1 MTETISTADN
11 SRRPHNGFFKKYLT
25 YNLSANKVYLL
36 ASLILSVM
44 AALVFVIISIL
55 SVTVFN
61 SAFRE
66 TQGFINFFSIASIF
80 GLYVVS
86 ITSGIRCFQSL
97 TRSNKTDTLMC
108 LPLTHAE
115 RFWGDFLTGYITS
128 AAPIIPCGILGIVFA
143 AFAPKDTGALK
154 FALVYESTLFFVMTF
169 AYLLSVLAASI
180 CGNRGGGIVT
190 AILLALISALFFP
203 FWAGFVE
210 CNIIGYS
217 TDINTTALHLAEYI
231 PSPALFANLTDIFSF
246 FSFDFS
252 KITESLSTQQ
262 LAIENPLN
270 VCVYI
275 LLCAGVTA
283 LAFIISKRRQCE
295 RTGEIF
301 AAKHSAVIITIL
313 TALTAMGVCLISSPY
328 RRHIVF
334 AVSASFLTLVCVFVA
349 AELILRL
356 GTKKLG
362 KRIVMYAAATCAAL
376 GFTILVSATRG
387 LGMTY
392 YLPGADSIVSAEFVD
407 NNQAKSRLIKTYN
420 FTDREDIEKLRDNH
434 AQLLR
439 SNIKNLESYNNFCIK
454 YTLKNGREFTRTYG
468 ARQSYDDAAGYVKT
482 VQALETLPN
491 TLSSYPAQY
500 AALLDNINSDNITVT
515 LGGMTKTLRIKPE
528 KHSEFL
534 QIIKN
539 DIANGYSPDVLPIGR
554 IYFYDC
560 TFDILE
566 TYQNTIA
573 FLSDSSNIEANDASE
588 AVYTIYLIGDDCRI
602 EFSVL
607 NNELDLPAVKE
618 LEGLMKSFNPYDY
631 DTLYSKEVQ
640 NSVMVVSPDFY
651 RHYIPN
657 ENIPKIIALIS
668 QIASQRI

>member
-11 SRRPHNGFFKKYLT
+11 SRRPHNGFFKKYLS
-25 YNLSANKVYLL
+25 YNLTANKVYLL

-55 SVTVFN
+55 SITVFN

-66 TQGFINFFSIASIF
+66 TQGFINFFSIASLF

-154 FALVYESTLFFVMTF
+154 FVLVYEATLFFVMTF

-180 CGNRGGGIVT
+180 CGNRGGGIVI
-190 AILLALISALFFP
+190 AVLLALISALFFP

-217 TDINTTALHLAEYI
+217 TDINATALHLAEYI
-231 PSPALFANLTDIFSF
+231 PSPALFANLTDIFSI
-246 FSFDFS
+246 FSFDLS

-262 LAIENPLN
+262 LAIKSPLN

-275 LLCAGVTA
+275 LLCAGVTV
-283 LAFIISKRRQCE
+283 LAFFISKHRQCE

-376 GFTILVSATRG
+376 GFAFLASATRG
-387 LGMTY
+387 FGMTY
-392 YLPGADSIVSAEFVD
+392 CIPNADNIVSAEVVD
-407 NNQAKSRLIKTYN
+407 NPIKSGLPKTYHFN
-420 FTDREDIEKLRDNH
+420 SREDIEKLRANH
-434 AQLLR
+434 VQLLK
-439 SNIKNLESYNNFCIK
+439 SENANLNSRNRLTIT
-454 YTLKNGREFTRTYG
+454 YTLKNGSKFTRTY
-468 ARQSYDDAAGYVKT
+468 DANDIYGKESDYERVS
-482 VQALETLPN
+482 QALEKLPS
-491 TLSSYPAQY
+491 TLSTYSSQY
-500 AALLDNINSDNITVT
+500 AALLDKRKADSITVT
-515 LGGMTKTLRIKPE
+515 LGDVMKTIQIKPE
-528 KHSEFL
+528 KQSEFIR
-534 QIIKN
+534 IIKS
-539 DIANGYSPDVLPIGR
+539 DIENNYRADALPIGR
-554 IYFYDC
+554 AYLVNSY

-566 TYQNTIA
+566 TYQDTIS
-573 FLSDSSNIEANDASE
+573 FLSDSSNSESNDAPE

-607 NNELDLPAVKE
+607 NSELDLPAVKE
-618 LEGLMKSFNPYDY
+618 LEGLMKSFNPCDY
-631 DTLYSKEVQ
+631 DTLKSEEYQ
-640 NSVMVVSPDFY
+640 NSVTVVSPDFY

-668 QIASQRI
+668 QIASQRV

>member
-11 SRRPHNGFFKKYLT
+11 SRRPHNGFFKKYLFF
-25 YNLSANKVYLL
+25 NLTANKVYLL

-80 GLYVVS
+80 GLYLVS

-128 AAPIIPCGILGIVFA
+128 AAPIIPCGILGIVVA
-143 AFAPKDTGALK
+143 AIAPKDTGALK
-154 FALVYESTLFFVMTF
+154 FVLVYEATLFFVMTF
-169 AYLLSVLAASI
+169 AYLLSVLAASV

-190 AILLALISALFFP
+190 AVLLGVISGLLFP
-203 FWAGFVE
+203 CWVGFVQF
-210 CNIIGYS
+210 NIIGFS
-217 TDINTTALHLAEYI
+217 TDVSATMLNLAEYI
-231 PSPALFANLTDIFSF
+231 PSPALFADLTDIFSI
-246 FSFDFS
+246 FSFDFPR
-252 KITESLSTQQ
+252 ITESLSTQQ

-283 LAFIISKRRQCE
+283 LAFFISKYRQCE
-295 RTGEIF
+295 RTGETF
-301 AAKHSAVIITIL
+301 AAKHSAVVTIIL
-313 TALTAMGVCLISSPY
+313 TAVTAMGLCLISFAHRNY
-328 RRHIVF
+328 IVF
-334 AVSASFLTLVCVFVA
+334 ALLASFLVLVCVFVA

-362 KRIVMYAAATCAAL
+362 RRIVIYAAATCAAL
-376 GFTILVSATRG
+376 GFAFLASAARG
-387 LGMTY
+387 FGMTY
-392 YLPGADSIVSAEFVD
+392 YIPSADNIVSAEVVD
-407 NNQAKSRLIKTYN
+407 KPIKSSLPRTYH
-420 FTDREDIEKLRDNH
+420 FDTREDIEQLRTNH
-434 AQLLR
+434 IQLLK
-439 SNIKNLESYNNFCIK
+439 SESANLQSQNRLTIT
-454 YTLKNGREFTRTYG
+454 YTLKNGSKFTRSYG
-468 ARQSYDDAAGYVKT
+468 AIDISGKKSDYERVLQS
-482 VQALETLPN
+482 LEKLPS

-500 AALLDNINSDNITVT
+500 AALLDARKADSITVT
-515 LGGMTKTLRIKPE
+515 LGGILETIQIKPDKE
-528 KHSEFL
+528 SKFIAILKS
-534 QIIKN
+534 
-539 DIANGYSPDVLPIGR
+539 DIENCYRPDALPIGQA
-554 IYFYDC
+554 YLVNSY

-566 TYQNTIA
+566 TYKNTIA
-573 FLSDSSNIEANDASE
+573 FLSDSSNIETNESLE
-588 AVYTIYLIGDDCRI
+588 AVYTIYLIGGDCRI

-657 ENIPKIIALIS
+657 ENIPKVIALIS
-668 QIASQRI
+668 QIASQRV